1 MSSTGNSEE
10 SGWFILEEIACTC
23 EDAGGATWH
32 YWGAATAGGQPLSPD
47 ELAACGSW
55 AELGLSHCSLL
66 MFCFWSEGKLVTH
79 MGAEGRYALSS
90 VQSWQEGGCCRHG
103 VQSNKHMCSYSMP
116 HGQTTLSSVIPIH
129 VPESHYLA
137 GAQTSCILG
146 LGNNETWS
154 QDKIGL
160 WSEEVL
166 MDLPPLAA
174 QC

>member
-1 MSSTGNSEE
+1 MPKVPLGIIGVLHQLGGSRCPQTN
-10 SGWFILEEIACTC
+10 WRLVDLE
-23 EDAGGATWH
+23 
-32 YWGAATAGGQPLSPD
+32 QN
-47 ELAACGSW
+47 W
-55 AELGLSHCSLL
+55 ASLTV
-66 MFCFWSEGKLVTH
+66 MFCFWTESKLVTH
-79 MGAEGRYALSS
+79 VGAEGRYALSS

-103 VQSNKHMCSYSMP
+103 MQSNKHMCSYSMP
-116 HGQTTLSSVIPIH
+116 HGQTTLSSVIPIY

-146 LGNNETWS
+146 LGHNETWS

-166 MDLPPLAA
+166 MDLPPPAA